1 MLRMLPAI
9 LATIAMLGGAS
20 PPAAVNPRL
29 LEQGQDPVELLK
41 PWMDRAPIWKSRY
54 YDIKSDLPKEELR
67 EYAAHLD
74 ATFEAYRRRLSSLRQ
89 NLPASFN
96 VMIFAK
102 RSDYETTL
110 RYNFSINAAGTGG
123 MFFHNPRGSALAIWT
138 EGLPRPRV
146 HHVIQHEGFHQV
158 AFALFQDNLPPWV
171 NEGLAEFF
179 GEGVMVDG
187 QLIIGQTNPRVIAA
201 IKEAIETKAYIPFLQ
216 MLTMDGTAWN
226 ANVSNGS
233 AKMQYEQ
240 AWSMVH
246 FLVYGEGGKYAEE
259 FSDFLRYLNVGMVQ
273 YDAFVRAFGTDNI
286 DGFERRWIEFAQNA
300 RPSSFTTAMERAE
313 FLAAGLKALSVRGT
327 YPETIDDL
335 RDQLRLI
342 NFTYTMS
349 EHGIET
355 TLSAADD
362 AMFNIPPDDLLKED
376 DRAPKFNLRTT
387 ETRGMSYR
395 ERQLNLEYPV
405 PSTLETEGLRPHNL
419 EVKWIRD
426 LDKNEFVF
434 EVVVKR
440 E

>member
-1 MLRMLPAI
+1 MRMMAAI
-9 LATIAMLGGAS
+9 FGFLLLAAHAS
-20 PPAAVNPRL
+20 PQTAVHPRL
-29 LEQGQDPVELLK
+29 LEATQDPVELSR
-41 PWMDRAPIWKSRY
+41 PWMDRAPVWNSKY
-54 YDIKSDLPKEELR
+54 YSIKSDLPREELR

-96 VMIFAK
+96 VMLFAQ
-102 RSDYETTL
+102 RSDYETTM

-123 MFFHNPRGSALAIWT
+123 MFFHNPQGSALAIWT
-138 EGLPRPRV
+138 EGLPKPRV

-179 GEGVMVDG
+179 GEGIMVDG

-201 IKEAIETKAYIPFLQ
+201 IKEAIETRAYIPFVQ
-216 MLTMDGTAWN
+216 MLNMDGQSWN

-246 FLVYGEGGKYAEE
+246 FLVYGEGGRYSDA
-259 FSDFLRYLNVGMVQ
+259 FSDYLRLLNVGMRS
-273 YDAFVRAFGTDNI
+273 YDAFVRAFGTD
-286 DGFERRWIEFAQNA
+286 DVTGFERRWIDFAQNA

-313 FLAAGLKALSVRGT
+313 FLGAGLEALSIRGT
-327 YPETIDDL
+327 YPETLDDL

-349 EHGIET
+349 EHGIDT

-362 AMFNIPPDDLLKED
+362 AMFMIPPDDLLKED
-376 DRAPKFNLRTT
+376 DPQPAFTLSKT

-405 PSTLETEGLRPHNL
+405 PPTLMTEGLRPHNL

-426 LDKNEFVF
+426 LDKNEFTF

-440 E
+440 KD

>member
-1 MLRMLPAI
+1 MQIVPAI
-9 LATIAMLGGAS
+9 LVSLVLEALAS
-20 PPAAVNPRL
+20 PQAAVNPVRL
-29 LEQGQDPVELLK
+29 ETGQDPVELSQ
-41 PWMDRAPIWKSRY
+41 PWMDRAPVWKSRY
-54 YDIKSDLPKEELR
+54 YDIKSDLPKDELR
-67 EYAAHLD
+67 DYAAHLD
-74 ATFEAYRRRLSSLRQ
+74 ATFEAYRKRLSSLRQ

-96 VMIFAK
+96 VMLFAK

-110 RYNFSINAAGTGG
+110 RYNFSINATGTGG

-187 QLIIGQTNPRVIAA
+187 QLIIGQTNPRIIAA

-286 DGFERRWIEFAQNA
+286 VGFERRWIEFAQNA

-313 FLAAGLKALSVRGT
+313 FLAAGLKALSVRGV
-327 YPETIDDL
+327 YPTTLDEL

-342 NFTYTMS
+342 QFTYTLS
-349 EHGIET
+349 EHGVET
-355 TLSAADD
+355 QLSAADD
-362 AMFNIPPDDLLKED
+362 AMFNIPPDDLLKEGD
-376 DRAPKFNLRTT
+376 APPHFMLSET

-405 PSTLETEGLRPHNL
+405 PPTLETEGLRPHNL
-419 EVKWIRD
+419 EVQWIRD
-426 LDKNEFVF
+426 LEKNEFVF
-434 EVVVKR
+434 EVVVKKKD
-440 E
+440 